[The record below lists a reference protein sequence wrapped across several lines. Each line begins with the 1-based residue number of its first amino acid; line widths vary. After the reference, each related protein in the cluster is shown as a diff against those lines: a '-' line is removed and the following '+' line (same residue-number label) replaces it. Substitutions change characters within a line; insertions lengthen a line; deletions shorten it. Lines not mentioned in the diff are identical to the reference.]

1 MNFENYLQSLQ
12 KNLQR
17 CSERTHYPALKSL
30 LDQPSA
36 QIEATIEEKGNKAG
50 IPDFTIRKRDLLIGY
65 VEAKDVGVDLAN
77 IEKTEQLER
86 YRESHIGANFILTNY
101 LEFRWYVDG
110 KMRLKTITF
119 SV

>member
-1 MNFENYLQSLQ
+1 
-12 KNLQR
+12 
-17 CSERTHYPALKSL
+17 
-30 LDQPSA
+30 
-36 QIEATIEEKGNKAG
+36 
-50 IPDFTIRKRDLLIGY
+50 IRKRDLLIGY